1 MNREKQSAAL
11 TSLAA
16 AIALTTFK
24 IVVGWSTGSL
34 GILAEAAHSGLDLI
48 AALMTVFAI
57 RWAERPADA
66 THPYGHGRIETVSAL
81 FETMLLIV
89 TCGWI
94 VNEAV
99 RRLWGGQIDIE
110 VNVWSFTVVLT
121 SIVVDVSRSR
131 VLAKA
136 AEKFKSEALEADA
149 LHFRTDIWSSSVVL
163 LGLICVTIAHR
174 WPALTILESADAIAA
189 LFVAGITLYVSLRLG
204 IRTVHALIDTVPPDL
219 QQRIQGTAEGIPGV
233 LDCHNIRIRYV
244 GAVPIVDVHATL
256 DGNQTLRE
264 AHDLTERIEAAIQTV
279 VPDADVTVHAEPHDP
294 RANG

>member
-99 RRLWGGQIDIE
+99 RRLWGGQMDIE

-131 VLAKA
+131 VLSRA

-204 IRTVHALIDTVPPDL
+204 IRTDADPYRASRSAAADPRNGGGYSRSPRLPQHSYSLRRRGADCRRSRHA
-219 QQRIQGTAEGIPGV
+219 R
-233 LDCHNIRIRYV
+233 RK
-244 GAVPIVDVHATL
+244 
-256 DGNQTLRE
+256 
-264 AHDLTERIEAAIQTV
+264 
-279 VPDADVTVHAEPHDP
+279 PDAARSSRPDGAD
-294 RANG
+294 